1 MFNQKSIKNQSII
14 MENQEITPKQ
24 IMLNYGLILGFAS
37 ILLSV
42 ALYAMGKTY
51 DPHWSVGVFST
62 SITVVAIILG
72 IKKIKE
78 FNGGFLSLSEALKT
92 GLGIALV
99 SGLVL
104 VVYNLIFV
112 TFIEPEYFERM
123 LEFQQQNLLETYPNF
138 SDEQMEASAEMAKK
152 MSGPF
157 INSAIII
164 LGSLFLGFIISLIGG
179 LIMKKSD
186 EEITSI

>member
-1 MFNQKSIKNQSII
+1 
-14 MENQEITPKQ
+14 MENQEVSPKQ
-24 IMLNYGLILGFAS
+24 IMLNYGLMLGFAS
-37 ILLSV
+37 ILISV

-62 SITVVAIILG
+62 LITVVVIILG

-78 FNGGFLSLSEALKT
+78 LNGGFLSLSEALKT

-99 SGLVL
+99 SGLIF

-112 TFIEPEYFERM
+112 TFIEPEYFARM
-123 LEFQQQNLLETYPNF
+123 LEVQQQKMLETYPNF
-138 SDEQMEASAEMAKK
+138 SDEQLEASSEMAKK

-157 INSAIII
+157 INSAIIVI
-164 LGSLFLGFIISLIGG
+164 GSLFLGFVISLIGG

>member
-1 MFNQKSIKNQSII
+1 

>member
-1 MFNQKSIKNQSII
+1 

-24 IMLNYGLILGFAS
+24 IMLNYGLLLGFTS
-37 ILLSV
+37 ILISV

-51 DPHWSVGVFST
+51 EPHWSVGLIST
-62 SITVVAIILG
+62 LISVVIIVLG
-72 IKKIKE
+72 IKKVKE
-78 FNGGFLSLSEALKT
+78 NNNGFLSLSEALKT
-92 GLGIALV
+92 GLGIALI

-112 TFIEPEYFERM
+112 TYIEPEYFARM
-123 LEFQQQNLLETYPNF
+123 LEMQQQKTLEMYPNF
-138 SDEQMEASAEMAKK
+138 SDEQLEAAMEMGKK
-152 MSGPF
+152 MSGPT

-164 LGSLFLGFIISLIGG
+164 IASLFLGFIISLIGG
-179 LIMKKSD
+179 LIMKKTD